1 MKWSRRHDR
10 AWWKWVHFVNVRVGR
25 VECAKMQHKVQM
37 KLFKFRVHPSTIK
50 WHQETMKLSNA
61 DLKIIIMHN
70 PKILIIE
77 DDEISNI
84 DPMIMDK
91 IKVKAWWHCSN
102 LKLMFF

>member
-1 MKWSRRHDR
+1 
-10 AWWKWVHFVNVRVGR
+10 
-25 VECAKMQHKVQM
+25 
-37 KLFKFRVHPSTIK
+37 
-50 WHQETMKLSNA
+50 MKLSNA